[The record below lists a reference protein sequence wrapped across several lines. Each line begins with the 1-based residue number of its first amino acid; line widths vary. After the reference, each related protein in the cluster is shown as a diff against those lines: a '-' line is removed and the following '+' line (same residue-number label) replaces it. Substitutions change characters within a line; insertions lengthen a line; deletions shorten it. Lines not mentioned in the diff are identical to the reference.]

1 MYGGGGHVLD
11 AINRLKG
18 NRSQLA
24 NSRRRRDRLKGR
36 YYELLKTSGF
46 ESYNEKIPKEVQE
59 KIKAEIRAELRHRYF
74 IQALISWLL
83 FFLLL
88 AWLIWMF
95 IS

>member
-18 NRSQLA
+18 NRSQLS

-59 KIKAEIRAELRHRYF
+59 RIKAEIRAELRRRNLIQLRITWIVIIGGLGVLLWF
-74 IQALISWLL
+74 ILR
-83 FFLLL
+83 
-88 AWLIWMF
+88 
-95 IS
+95 